1 MGTGVRRT
9 FVLLSTDVV
18 EKYFDCR
25 LQIIKHFRGYQIIN
39 VAGKVAQCVGMEGT
53 GRSTIFWIRIDD

>member
-18 EKYFDCR
+18 KYFECK
-25 LQIIKHFRGYQIIN
+25 LQIIKQFRGNQIRN
-39 VAGKVAQCVGMEGT
+39 LAAKVAQCVGIECK